1 VYAAIFVFVLQKT
14 PAGNKIPSSG
24 KVKLITSPLGTSP
37 MNKVVPLFDVVV
49 SSRTPAPTA
58 SEAIIII
65 AQPVRLR
72 GIIIASV
79 DLVACI
85 SLL

>member
-1 VYAAIFVFVLQKT
+1 MYAAIFVFVLQKT

-24 KVKLITSPLGTSP
+24 NVKLITSPLGTSP

-49 SSRTPAPTA
+49 SSRTPAPTP
-58 SEAIIII
+58 SEAIIIPLNLTLGAI
-65 AQPVRLR
+65 TA
-72 GIIIASV
+72 AAV

-85 SLL
+85 SL